1 MKKDTQ
7 GKIKKYTTKKKIVTG
22 LLKTGLALLML
33 AAVTFDVSIVNDLN
47 EFQSD
52 ESNDIFKQSKV
63 VENIDYYGGDMR
75 YIDTNFNLFN
85 VFTKEKT
92 VYCSHLYTD
101 GKPIVVGYDA
111 KTVSKEYATQF
122 DYTFDHLNYLFNV
135 INSDYKFVT
144 GFYEKS
150 KCDIYVDLKE
160 INNDYKKIGAYV
172 ERKFDIKNPAI
183 IKSATI
189 HFNKDL
195 NYGSPE
201 LRYYMLHEMMH
212 VLYGSND
219 VDWTQSETFSLY
231 NYCDVN
237 YIVRQICCAYES
249 IEDYKNNNH
258 NCIKGHWIDMSGE
271 HILENSNGFTSFYP
285 LMTREQ
291 KNSFVS
297 MLPTDVS
304 TLISIYGDSS
314 TVENRKKYVDLLQE
328 ILQLNKKIFDIN
340 YGVYNQPNLTVH
352 EQPYYKSDFEFPEL

>member
-1 MKKDTQ
+1 MKT
-7 GKIKKYTTKKKIVTG
+7 KKYSKKKKIVNG
-22 LLKTGLALLML
+22 IINSALALWLVGS
-33 AAVTFDVSIVNDLN
+33 ASFGAFIVNGLN
-47 EFQSD
+47 NFQND
-52 ESNDIFKQSKV
+52 QSNNIFEQNKIMKS
-63 VENIDYYGGDMR
+63 IDYYGGDER
-75 YIDTNFNLFN
+75 YIDTNFNPLN
-85 VFTKEKT
+85 VFTKQKT
-92 VYCSHLYTD
+92 VYCNHLYTN
-101 GKPIVVGYDA
+101 GEPIVIGYDA
-111 KTVSKEYATQF
+111 TTISQEFASQF
-122 DYTFDHLNYLFNV
+122 NYTFEHLNYLFSV
-135 INSDYKFVT
+135 INPKYKFVT
-144 GFYEKS
+144 GFYDKS

-160 INNDYKKIGAYV
+160 INNTNKTIGAYV
-172 ERKFDIKNPAI
+172 ERKFDVKNPAI

-291 KNSFVS
+291 KNSFIS

-340 YGVYNQPNLTVH
+340 YSIYNQPNLTVH

>member
-172 ERKFDIKNPAI
+172 ERKFDIKNRAI

-189 HFNKDL
+189 HFNKNL
-195 NYGSPE
+195 KYGSPE

-219 VDWTQSETFSLY
+219 VDYRTSPTFSVY
-231 NYCDVN
+231 NYNDVS
-237 YIVRQICCAYES
+237 YMVRQICCAYES
-249 IEDYKNNNH
+249 LEDYKNHLH
-258 NCIKGHWIDMSGE
+258 NCVGYHQEGDCGSFI
-271 HILENSNGFTSFYP
+271 NSRYYYP

-314 TVENRKKYVDLLQE
+314 TIENRKKYLDLLE
-328 ILQLNKKIFDIN
+328 EVLNANKAIFDVNFGKYKEPAN
-340 YGVYNQPNLTVH
+340 YDNVS
-352 EQPYYKSDFEFPEL
+352 EQPYFKEDFELPEL